1 MPIIKSTSV
10 HTDTF
15 LARRVERSGIER
27 EPCELCL
34 NSDRRCLVDSS
45 ESKRC
50 AECIRNKKGRCNP
63 GPEIMTSYESLDRQ
77 QERLRQEE
85 EEAMAKILRLRKQ
98 QAFLRKREKEMI
110 RRDVRTLEELDA
122 LEEKERLEKERVEKG
137 KEISASSPAAPNS
150 FAFDSS
156 LDSAV
161 LAAMES
167 PSFWVDPGV
176 VGERPST
183 SQGP

>member
-1 MPIIKSTSV
+1 MPPVPSTSV
-10 HTDTF
+10 HSAIS

-27 EPCELCL
+27 SPCLPCII
-34 NSDRRCLVDSS
+34 SDRRCLVDTS

-50 AECIRNKKGRCNP
+50 AECIRNKKGHCVP
-63 GPEIMTSYESLDRQ
+63 GSEIMSTYESLDRQ

-122 LEEKERLEKERVEKG
+122 LEEKERLEKERVDK
-137 KEISASSPAAPNS
+137 KKADASV
-150 FAFDSS
+150 
-156 LDSAV
+156 V
-161 LAAMES
+161 LA
-167 PSFWVDPGV
+167 PSGSSFDFFDPSLPELSEAELEALLADVGTSGGMPV
-176 VGERPST
+176 V
-183 SQGP
+183 SQGS